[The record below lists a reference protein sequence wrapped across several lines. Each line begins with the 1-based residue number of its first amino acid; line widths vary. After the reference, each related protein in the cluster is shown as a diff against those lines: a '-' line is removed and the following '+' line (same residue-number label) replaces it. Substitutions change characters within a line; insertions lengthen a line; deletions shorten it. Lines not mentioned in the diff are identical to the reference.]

1 MPRVIESLL
10 DSSTVLAF
18 IRGEPHQLDE
28 DRVLAGAGICSV
40 NLAEVIGVLLVKG
53 VPDERIISAIGGLGL
68 KVVPLDGDAATLAG
82 RLIPVARPLRIGL
95 GDCACIATGMTLGVP
110 IYTGDR
116 DWLKLQVEADI
127 KLIR

>member
-1 MPRVIESLL
+1 MPPVIESLL

-28 DRVLAGAGICSV
+28 DLVLAGAGICSV
-40 NLAEVIGVLLVKG
+40 NLAEVIGVLLAKG
-53 VPDERIISAIGGLGL
+53 VPDERITSAIGRLGM
-68 KVVPLDGDAATLAG
+68 KVVPLDSDAALLAG
-82 RLIPVARPLRIGL
+82 RLIPVARPLGIGL
-95 GDCACIATGMTLGVP
+95 GDCACIAVGMTLQVP

-116 DWLKLQVEADI
+116 DWLKLHIDADI